1 MLDQATKRRAMVD
14 NQLRTYDITQQ
25 SVLTAMEQVARETF
39 VPDKL
44 KEIAYADR
52 SIAFTG
58 LDRFMLSP
66 MLLAKL
72 LQSAQILPDDRVLD
86 VGCGSGYSAMVLS
99 HLARHVSAI
108 EQEPVLVEQAR
119 LALKAADHGHV
130 AVFRE
135 HLSGDGH
142 KHGPYDVI
150 IVEGGIEAQPDAL
163 LKLLADGGRLVA
175 VDMSDG
181 AGQIVRFVKNAHG
194 FGRVRIASAQA
205 PVLQAFRKHET
216 FVF

>member
-25 SVLTAMEQVARETF
+25 SVLSAMEQVAREAF
-39 VPDKL
+39 VPEKF
-44 KEIAYADR
+44 KQIAYADR
-52 SIAFTG
+52 AVAFAEG
-58 LDRFMLSP
+58 GRFMLSP

-72 LQSAQILPDDRVLD
+72 LQSAQILPDDRILD
-86 VGCGSGYSAMVLS
+86 VGCGSGYSTLVLAHLS
-99 HLARHVSAI
+99 HHVSAI
-108 EQEPVLVEQAR
+108 EQEPVLVEQTR
-119 LALKAADHGHV
+119 LALKTANHAHI

-150 IVEGGIEAQPDAL
+150 VVEGGIETQPDTL
-163 LKLLADGGRLVA
+163 LKLLAEGGRLVA

-181 AGQIVRFVKNAHG
+181 AGQIVRYLKNAHG
-194 FGRVRIASAQA
+194 FSRVRVASAQA
-205 PVLQAFRKHET
+205 PVLPAFHKHET

>member
-25 SVLTAMEQVARETF
+25 SVLTAMEQVAREAF
-39 VPDKL
+39 VPEKVKD
-44 KEIAYADR
+44 IAYADR
-52 SIAFTG
+52 LVAFNG

-66 MLLAKL
+66 MIFAKL
-72 LQSAQILPDDRVLD
+72 VQSAQILPDDRILD
-86 VGCGSGYSAMVLS
+86 VGCGSGYSALVLAHLS
-99 HLARHVSAI
+99 HHVSAI
-108 EQEPVLVEQAR
+108 EQEPVLVEQTR
-119 LALKAADHGHV
+119 QSLKAAGHGHI

-150 IVEGGIEAQPDAL
+150 IVEGGVETQPDSL
-163 LKLLADGGRLVA
+163 LKLLADGGRLVT

-181 AGQIVRFVKNAHG
+181 AGQIVRYVKNAHG
-194 FGRVRIASAQA
+194 MGCVRVASAQA
-205 PVLQAFRKHET
+205 PVLPAFRKHQT